1 MNDGIVGG
9 NRSGNLPGGASRLP
23 NSVEAMLR
31 QIRQENA
38 TLADNNRRLQN
49 DLADTQARVAEA
61 LGQMRT
67 PEAITRPRT
76 IAEIPGPRSWRMY
89 VLRIPFTYQETGMQQ
104 ATVEISTDGPFVLTD
119 TSVCYQVNDTTNAP
133 AILQKRVLPCTTYW
147 PNTYQIAAT
156 SPTILASSAG
166 AFVPELFF
174 QVRVDGSGRYWTNNP
189 VPAAVLCSWGTPK
202 FSGIETWVESK
213 NRLIIEATPQF
224 AMPVAGECIIT
235 FSGYQILGNI
245 SIAEILG
252 YAA

>member
-9 NRSGNLPGGASRLP
+9 NRGGLPGGAPRLP
-23 NSVEAMLR
+23 NNVEAMLR
-31 QIRQENA
+31 KISQDNA
-38 TLADNNRRLQN
+38 ALVETNRRLQN

-61 LGQMRT
+61 LKQMRT

-89 VLRIPFTYQETGMQQ
+89 VVRIPFTYGETGMQQ

-119 TSVCYQVNDTTNAP
+119 TSVAYQVNDTTNAP

-147 PNTYQIAAT
+147 PNVYQIGATTATNLATAA
-156 SPTILASSAG
+156 G
-166 AFVPELFF
+166 QYVPELFF

-189 VPAAVLCSWGTPK
+189 VPAATFCSWGTPK

-213 NRLIIEATPQF
+213 NRLIIEATPQY
-224 AMPVAGECIIT
+224 AMPLAGECIVT